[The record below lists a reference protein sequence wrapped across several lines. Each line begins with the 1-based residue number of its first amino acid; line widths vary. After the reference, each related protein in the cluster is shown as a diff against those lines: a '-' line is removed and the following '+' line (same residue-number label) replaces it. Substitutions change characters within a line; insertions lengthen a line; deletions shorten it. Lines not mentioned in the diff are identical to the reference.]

1 MTNTLLL
8 SPFDKSVF
16 WHGAETYI
24 ILGLF
29 GVLLGLLVGW
39 LAWRKSKEQADA
51 LERTNQELRNIDQ
64 QLEEK
69 QGAINSLV
77 EDL

>member
-29 GVLLGLLVGW
+29 GVLLGLVVGW

-69 QGAINSLV
+69 LGAINSIV
-77 EDL
+77 EEL

>member
-69 QGAINSLV
+69 LGAINSIV
-77 EDL
+77 EEL